1 MKELVQ
7 FVYIPKWDIK
17 MKYILLSLILLV
29 GLPDV
34 TFGQS
39 KWDKFFKKV
48 EKASKEAQKIDKQI
62 QQLQKN
68 ARKESPVKV
77 PHFKNISKADFIK
90 GKYKKITIPYDHNL
104 SVKYGVAEWEV
115 TRDGKKQYKISS
127 KVFMTADET
136 TYDRWRK
143 RLKL

>member
-1 MKELVQ
+1 
-7 FVYIPKWDIK
+7 

-39 KWDKFFKKV
+39 KWGKIFKKV
-48 EKASKEAQKIDKQI
+48 EEASKEAQKIDKQV
-62 QQLQKN
+62 QQLKKQAEKSG
-68 ARKESPVKV
+68 RKESPVKV
-77 PHFKNISKADFIK
+77 PHFKTLSKADFIN
-90 GKYKKITIPYDHNL
+90 GKYKKITIPYDQNL
-104 SVKYGVAEWEV
+104 SVKYGVANWKV
-115 TRDGKKQYKISS
+115 TRDGKKQYQISS
-127 KVFMTADET
+127 KVYMTADGA

>member
-1 MKELVQ
+1 
-7 FVYIPKWDIK
+7 
-17 MKYILLSLILLV
+17 MKYLLLSLVLLF

-34 TFGQS
+34 TLGQS

-48 EKASKEAQKIDKQI
+48 EKASKEAQKVDKQI
-62 QQLQKN
+62 QQLQKS

-77 PHFKNISKADFIK
+77 PHFKTISKAEFIN
-90 GKYKKITIPYDHNL
+90 GTHKKITIPYDHNL
-104 SVKYGVAEWEV
+104 NVKYGVAEWEI
-115 TRDGKKQYKISS
+115 TREGKKQYKISS
-127 KVFMTADET
+127 KIFMTADGA

>member
-1 MKELVQ
+1 
-7 FVYIPKWDIK
+7 
-17 MKYILLSLILLV
+17 MKYLLISLVLLF
-29 GLPDV
+29 GLSDV

-48 EKASKEAQKIDKQI
+48 EKSSKEAQKIDKQI
-62 QQLQKN
+62 QQLQKS

-77 PHFKNISKADFIK
+77 PHFKNISKADFIN

-104 SVKYGVAEWEV
+104 SVKYGVANWYV
-115 TRDGKKQYKISS
+115 SRDGKKQYQISS
-127 KVFMTADET
+127 KIYITADGE

>member
-1 MKELVQ
+1 
-7 FVYIPKWDIK
+7 
-17 MKYILLSLILLV
+17 MKYLLLSLVLLF
-29 GLPDV
+29 GLSDV
-34 TFGQS
+34 TLGQS
-39 KWDKFFKKV
+39 KWDKFLKKV
-48 EKASKEAQKIDKQI
+48 EKASKEAQKIDKQV

-77 PHFKNISKADFIK
+77 PHFKNVSKADFLN

-104 SVKYGVAEWEV
+104 NVKYGVAEWEI
-115 TRDGKKQYKISS
+115 TREGKRQYKISS
-127 KVFMTADET
+127 KIFMTADEA

>member
-1 MKELVQ
+1 
-7 FVYIPKWDIK
+7 

-39 KWDKFFKKV
+39 KWEKFLKKV
-48 EKASKEAQKIDKQI
+48 EKASKEAQKIDKQV
-62 QQLQKN
+62 QQLKKQAEKSG
-68 ARKESPVKV
+68 RKQSTSI
-77 PHFKNISKADFIK
+77 PHFKSISKSDFIS
-90 GKYKKITIPYDHNL
+90 GKHKKITIPYDHNL

-127 KVFMTADET
+127 KIYMTADGA

-143 RLKL
+143 RLRL

>member
-1 MKELVQ
+1 
-7 FVYIPKWDIK
+7 
-17 MKYILLSLILLV
+17 MKYLLLSLVLLF
-29 GLPDV
+29 GLSDV

-39 KWDKFFKKV
+39 KWDKFFKNV

-62 QQLQKN
+62 QQLQKS

-77 PHFKNISKADFIK
+77 PHFKNISKVDFIN

-115 TRDGKKQYKISS
+115 TREGKKQYQISS
-127 KVFMTADET
+127 KMFMTADEA

>member
-1 MKELVQ
+1 
-7 FVYIPKWDIK
+7 
-17 MKYILLSLILLV
+17 MKYLLLSLVLLF
-29 GLPDV
+29 GLSDV

-62 QQLQKN
+62 QQLQKS

-77 PHFKNISKADFIK
+77 PHFKNISKVDFIK
-90 GKYKKITIPYDHNL
+90 GKYKKITIPYDQNL

-115 TRDGKKQYKISS
+115 TRDGKKQYQISS
-127 KVFMTADET
+127 KVYMTADGA

>member
-1 MKELVQ
+1 
-7 FVYIPKWDIK
+7 

-39 KWDKFFKKV
+39 KWDKFLKKADKTV
-48 EKASKEAQKIDKQI
+48 QQAKKLDKQVK
-62 QQLQKN
+62 QLQS
-68 ARKESPVKV
+68 ARTQSTKV
-77 PHFKNISKADFIK
+77 PHFKNISKADFIN
-90 GKYKKITIPYDHNL
+90 GKHKKITIPYDHNL
-104 SVKYGVAEWEV
+104 NVKYGVADWKV
-115 TRDGKKQYKISS
+115 TREGKKQYQISS
-127 KVFMTADET
+127 KIYMTADGA

>member
-1 MKELVQ
+1 
-7 FVYIPKWDIK
+7 
-17 MKYILLSLILLV
+17 MKYLLISLVLLF
-29 GLPDV
+29 GLSDV

-77 PHFKNISKADFIK
+77 PHFKNISKADFVN
-90 GKYKKITIPYDHNL
+90 GKYKKITIPYDQSL
-104 SVKYGVAEWEV
+104 SVKYGVADWNV
-115 TRDGKKQYKISS
+115 TRDGKK
-127 KVFMTADET
+127 
-136 TYDRWRK
+136 
-143 RLKL
+143 

>member
-1 MKELVQ
+1 
-7 FVYIPKWDIK
+7 
-17 MKYILLSLILLV
+17 MKYLLLSLVLLF

-34 TFGQS
+34 TLGQS

-48 EKASKEAQKIDKQI
+48 EKASKEAQKVDKQI
-62 QQLQKN
+62 QQLQKS

-77 PHFKNISKADFIK
+77 PHFKTISKADFVNGIH
-90 GKYKKITIPYDHNL
+90 KKITIPYDHNL
-104 SVKYGVAEWEV
+104 NVKYGVAEWEV
-115 TRDGKKQYKISS
+115 TREGKKQYQISS
-127 KVFMTADET
+127 KIYMTADEV

>member
-1 MKELVQ
+1 
-7 FVYIPKWDIK
+7 
-17 MKYILLSLILLV
+17 MKYLLLSLVLLF
-29 GLPDV
+29 GLSDV

-39 KWDKFFKKV
+39 KWDKFLKKA
-48 EKASKEAQKIDKQI
+48 EKTAKQAKKLDKQLK
-62 QQLQKN
+62 QLQSG
-68 ARKESPVKV
+68 RKQSTSI
-77 PHFKNISKADFIK
+77 PHFKNINKADFIN
-90 GKYKKITIPYDHNL
+90 GKHKKITIPYDHNL

-127 KVFMTADET
+127 KIYMTADGA

>member
-1 MKELVQ
+1 
-7 FVYIPKWDIK
+7 
-17 MKYILLSLILLV
+17 MKYLLLSLVLLF
-29 GLPDV
+29 GLSDV

-48 EKASKEAQKIDKQI
+48 EKASKEAQKIDKQV
-62 QQLQKN
+62 QQLQKS

-77 PHFKNISKADFIK
+77 PHFKTLSKADFIN
-90 GKYKKITIPYDHNL
+90 GKYKKIKIPYDHNL
-104 SVKYGVAEWEV
+104 NVKYGVAEWEI
-115 TRDGKKQYKISS
+115 TREGKRQYKISS
-127 KVFMTADET
+127 KIFMTADDA

>member
-1 MKELVQ
+1 
-7 FVYIPKWDIK
+7 
-17 MKYILLSLILLV
+17 MKYLLISLVLLF
-29 GLPDV
+29 GLSDV

-68 ARKESPVKV
+68 ARKKSPVKV
-77 PHFKNISKADFIK
+77 PHFKNISKDDFVS
-90 GKYKKITIPYDHNL
+90 GRYKKLTIPYDHNL
-104 SVKYGVAEWEV
+104 SVKYGVANWSV
-115 TRDGKKQYKISS
+115 TREGKKQYQISS
-127 KVFMTADET
+127 KVYITADGV

>member
-1 MKELVQ
+1 
-7 FVYIPKWDIK
+7 

-39 KWDKFFKKV
+39 KWEKFLKKV
-48 EKASKEAQKIDKQI
+48 EKASKEAQKIDKQV
-62 QQLQKN
+62 QQLKKQADKSG
-68 ARKESPVKV
+68 RKQSTSV
-77 PHFKNISKADFIK
+77 PHFKDISKVDFVN
-90 GKYKKITIPYDHNL
+90 GKHKKIKIPYDHNL

-115 TRDGKKQYKISS
+115 TRDGKKQYQISS

>member
-1 MKELVQ
+1 
-7 FVYIPKWDIK
+7 
-17 MKYILLSLILLV
+17 MKYLLLSLVLLF
-29 GLPDV
+29 GLSDV
-34 TFGQS
+34 TLGQS
-39 KWDKFFKKV
+39 KWDKFLKKV
-48 EKASKEAQKIDKQI
+48 EKASKEAQKIDKQV

-77 PHFKNISKADFIK
+77 PHFKNVSKTDFLN

-104 SVKYGVAEWEV
+104 NVKYGVAEWEI
-115 TRDGKKQYKISS
+115 TREGKRQYKISS
-127 KVFMTADET
+127 KIFITADEA

>member
-1 MKELVQ
+1 
-7 FVYIPKWDIK
+7 
-17 MKYILLSLILLV
+17 MKYLLLSLVLLF
-29 GLPDV
+29 GLSDV

-39 KWDKFFKKV
+39 KWDKFLKKV

-62 QQLQKN
+62 QQLQKS

-77 PHFKNISKADFIK
+77 PHFKNVSRVDFLN
-90 GKYKKITIPYDHNL
+90 GKYKKITIPYDQNL
-104 SVKYGVAEWEV
+104 SVKYGVANWNV
-115 TRDGKKQYKISS
+115 TREGKKQYQISS
-127 KVFMTADET
+127 KIYITADGA

>member
-1 MKELVQ
+1 
-7 FVYIPKWDIK
+7 
-17 MKYILLSLILLV
+17 MKYLLISLVLLF
-29 GLPDV
+29 GLSDV

-62 QQLQKN
+62 QQLQKS

-77 PHFKNISKADFIK
+77 PHFKNISKVDFIK
-90 GKYKKITIPYDHNL
+90 GKYKKITIPYDQNL

-115 TRDGKKQYKISS
+115 TREGKKQYQISS
-127 KVFMTADET
+127 KMFMTADEA

>member
-1 MKELVQ
+1 
-7 FVYIPKWDIK
+7 
-17 MKYILLSLILLV
+17 MKYLLLSLVLLF

-62 QQLQKN
+62 QQLQKS

-77 PHFKNISKADFIK
+77 PHFKNVSKADFLN

-104 SVKYGVAEWEV
+104 NVKYGVAEWEI
-115 TRDGKKQYKISS
+115 TREGKRQYKISS
-127 KVFMTADET
+127 KIFMTADEE

>member
-1 MKELVQ
+1 
-7 FVYIPKWDIK
+7 
-17 MKYILLSLILLV
+17 MKYLLLSLVLLF
-29 GLPDV
+29 GLTDV

-39 KWDKFFKKV
+39 KWDKFLKKV

-62 QQLQKN
+62 QQLQKS

-77 PHFKNISKADFIK
+77 PHIKNISKADFIN
-90 GKYKKITIPYDHNL
+90 GKYKKIKIPYDHNL
-104 SVKYGVAEWEV
+104 NVKYGVAEWEV
-115 TRDGKKQYKISS
+115 TREGKKQYQISS
-127 KVFMTADET
+127 KVFMTANEA

>member
-1 MKELVQ
+1 
-7 FVYIPKWDIK
+7 
-17 MKYILLSLILLV
+17 MKYLLISLVLLF
-29 GLPDV
+29 GLTDV

-39 KWDKFFKKV
+39 KWDKFLKRV

-62 QQLQKN
+62 QQLQKS

-90 GKYKKITIPYDHNL
+90 GKYKKITIPYDQNL